1 MYNLQIALE
10 QISSIGG
17 DVQLNTKRIIETVK
31 KAQNNGAELI
41 VFPELCVSGYG
52 ADDFFLKDQFLE
64 LCQKSV
70 VEIAK
75 HAGAR
80 TIILIGYPEK
90 VDEVVYSSIAIMQD
104 GNIIGNHRKTVIPNV
119 ELYAEHRYFRAGT
132 QTTVFEFK
140 GIKIGVVVSE
150 ELFSESAVPDC
161 DLLCC
166 CAAFPWSRELSIER
180 EQYLHYLA
188 REKQAPIIYVN
199 NVGIT
204 NSLLLEGCSSITNEA
219 GQTLL
224 LLKHFEKDSAVTS
237 MNQLK
242 DKEQPVYCKSTH
254 YVKELYW
261 AVKYVIQE
269 FIHKTPQNKAL
280 ILMDGGLNSQV
291 ALFIAM
297 KALGKNRVSGLYI
310 QSRFDSPKIKARV
323 QAFTDSLGVKLYS
336 WQLENELIHGFIS
349 QAEHLVDEKWKKDA
363 HDRFKSS
370 IFMSV
375 AELVDAWPLGCIDKT
390 QVALG
395 IKDNISSFALT
406 EFMPLMDIYH
416 TRLVQLAEYINISNK
431 SDIFSQ
437 ELLNTAVARTVK
449 KSFINDGRETMVAD
463 IDEILM
469 KYIEKNQSVKQILNG
484 DHDNEL
490 IISVIRRL
498 HQEEWNRIKSGF
510 SPKLSNRSFQNDW
523 LFPSIVDWDQID
535 ITSL

>member
-10 QISSIGG
+10 QVSSTGG
-17 DVQLNTKRIIETVK
+17 DVQLNTKKIIETIH
-31 KAQNNGAELI
+31 KAQKNGAELI

-52 ADDFFLKDQFLE
+52 ADDFFLKDQFLAS
-64 LCQKSV
+64 CQKAI
-70 VEIAK
+70 VEIAS
-75 HAGAR
+75 HAGER
-80 TIILIGYPEK
+80 SIILVGYPEQE
-90 VDEVVYSSIAIMQD
+90 DEVLYSSIAIMKD
-104 GNIIGNHRKTVIPNV
+104 GRIIGNHRKTVIPNV
-119 ELYAEHRYFRAGT
+119 ELYTEHRYFKAGT
-132 QTTVFEFK
+132 QSTVFEFK
-140 GIKIGVVVSE
+140 GLKIGIVVSE
-150 ELFSESAVPDC
+150 ELFSDTAVPDC

-180 EQYLHYLA
+180 EQFIHSLA
-188 REKQAPIIYVN
+188 REKRAPIIYVN
-199 NVGIT
+199 NVGIS
-204 NSLLLEGCSSITNEA
+204 NSLLLEGCSSITNEE

-224 LLKHFEKDSAVTS
+224 LLRHFEEDSAVTS

-242 DKEQPVYCKSTH
+242 DKEHPVYCKSTH

-261 AVKYVIQE
+261 AVKFVIQE
-269 FIHKTPQNKAL
+269 FIRKTPQNKAL

-310 QSRFDSPKIKARV
+310 QSRFDSPKLKAGI
-323 QAFTDSLGVKLYS
+323 QAYMDALGVKLFS

-349 QAEHLVDEKWKKDA
+349 QAEHLVDEKWKKDTQ
-363 HDRFKSS
+363 DRFKTS
-370 IFMSV
+370 IFISV
-375 AELVDAWPLGCIDKT
+375 AELLDSWPLGCIDKT

-416 TRLVQLAEYINISNK
+416 TSLVQLANYINISNQT
-431 SDIFSQ
+431 DIFSN
-437 ELLNTAVARTVK
+437 ELLEVSATKTIK
-449 KSFINDGRETMVAD
+449 KNFIHDGRATKVSD
-463 IDEILM
+463 IDEILTL
-469 KYIEKNQSVKQILNG
+469 YIEKNRSVKQILNEEY
-484 DHDNEL
+484 DNEL
-490 IISVIRRL
+490 IISIIRRL
-498 HQEEWNRIKSGF
+498 HQEEWYRIKSGF

>member
-10 QISSIGG
+10 QVSSTGG
-17 DVQLNTKRIIETVK
+17 DVQLNTKRIIETIH
-31 KAQNNGAELI
+31 KAQKNGAELI

-52 ADDFFLKDQFLE
+52 ADDFFLKDQFLAS
-64 LCQKSV
+64 CQKAI
-70 VEIAK
+70 VEIAS

-80 TIILIGYPEK
+80 SIVLVGYPEQ
-90 VDEVVYSSIAIMQD
+90 VDEVLYSSIAIMKD
-104 GNIIGNHRKTVIPNV
+104 GRIIGNHRKTVIPNV
-119 ELYAEHRYFRAGT
+119 ELYAEHRYFKAGK
-132 QTTVFEFK
+132 QSTVFEFK
-140 GIKIGVVVSE
+140 GLKIGIVVSE
-150 ELFSESAVPDC
+150 ELFSDTAVPDC

-180 EQYLHYLA
+180 EQFIHSLA

-199 NVGIT
+199 NVGIS
-204 NSLLLEGCSSITNEA
+204 NSLLLEGCSSITNEE

-224 LLKHFEKDSAVTS
+224 LLRHFEEDSAVTS

-242 DKEQPVYCKSTH
+242 DKEHPVYCKSTH

-261 AVKYVIQE
+261 AVKFVIQE
-269 FIHKTPQNKAL
+269 FIRKTPQNKAL
-280 ILMDGGLNSQV
+280 VLMDGSLNSQV

-310 QSRFDSPKIKARV
+310 QSRFDSPKLKASIQSYMDDLGIKL
-323 QAFTDSLGVKLYS
+323 FS

-349 QAEHLVDEKWKKDA
+349 QAEHLVDEKWKKDTQ
-363 HDRFKSS
+363 DRFKSS
-370 IFMSV
+370 IFISV
-375 AELVDAWPLGCIDKT
+375 AELLGAWPLGCIDKT

-416 TRLVQLAEYINISNK
+416 TSLVQLANYINISNQT
-431 SDIFSQ
+431 DIFSN
-437 ELLNTAVARTVK
+437 ELLEASTTKTIK
-449 KSFINDGRETMVAD
+449 KNFIHGGRATKVSD
-463 IDEILM
+463 IDEILTL
-469 KYIEKNQSVKQILNG
+469 YIEKNRSVKQILNEEY
-484 DHDNEL
+484 DNDL

-498 HQEEWNRIKSGF
+498 HQEEWYRIKSGF